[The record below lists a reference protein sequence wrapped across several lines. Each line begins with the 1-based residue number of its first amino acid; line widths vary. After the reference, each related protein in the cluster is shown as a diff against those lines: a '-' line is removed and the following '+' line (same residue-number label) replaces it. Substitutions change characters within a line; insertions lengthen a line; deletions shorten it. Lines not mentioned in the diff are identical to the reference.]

1 MGGERLGRPVKWIS
15 GRTETFQCDPHGRD
29 HVTRAEMAFDASGR
43 TLAVRIRTMAAM
55 GAYLQD
61 FGPRVPTVAGGR
73 ILGTVYD
80 VQALNAQV
88 SCVFTNTT
96 PTDAYRG
103 AGRPEQ
109 AYVLERLYDL
119 GAAEFGIGRDE
130 IRRRNYIR
138 PEQIPY
144 TNVVGN
150 AIDSGLFAE
159 TQAKAQALAD
169 WAGFPARGARPRRR
183 RASGAASAS
192 ATSSRPRAASP
203 ANGRGCDSIRMAA
216 SPSPSAPSAMARGTR
231 RPMRRSCTRSSA
243 WISTRCG

>member
-1 MGGERLGRPVKWIS
+1 MK
-15 GRTETFQCDPHGRD
+15 
-29 HVTRAEMAFDASGR
+29 
-43 TLAVRIRTMAAM
+43 IRTMAAM

-73 ILGTVYD
+73 IMGTVYD
-80 VQALNAQV
+80 IQALNAQV
-88 SCVFTNTT
+88 RCVFTNTS

-109 AYVLERLYDL
+109 AYVLERLLDQ
-119 GAAEFGIGRDE
+119 GALAFGIGRDE
-130 IRRRNYIR
+130 IRQRNYIR

-159 TQAKAQALAD
+159 TQELALKLAD
-169 WAGFPARGARPRRR
+169 WNGSRPGARPRRP

-192 ATSSRPRAASP
+192 AISSRPRAASP
-203 ANGRGCDSIRMAA
+203 ANGRGCGSRMAGR
-216 SPSPSAPSAMARGTR
+216 SRSPSAPSAMARGMR
-231 RPMRRSCTRSSA
+231 RPMPRCCTRSSA
-243 WISTRCG
+243 SPSRR